1 MPPALLL
8 KNDKDFYG
16 TLKPV
21 GSSTNQELQHPAP
34 PPNPMS
40 NVKLSNP
47 IQRQNAVDRIN
58 RDLSV
63 PEDLKSSEN
72 PEIQAELVVKDTA
85 KLENTN
91 DIGSRI
97 VKFLQEPLVKTTN
110 EADIN
115 QKKREVQRI
124 GLTDDNLA
132 ENQIRPVGEVP
143 MKAVEKG
150 GELVERGFKFLEDKA
165 FNLVL
170 LIGGIYIA
178 SQFASGVASNITR
191 PKKSSNNTD

>member
-8 KNDKDFYG
+8 KGDKQFYG
-16 TLKPV
+16 DLKPT
-21 GSSTNQELQHPAP
+21 GFTGENNLEHPAP

-47 IQRQNAVDRIN
+47 TQRENAVNRITQ
-58 RDLSV
+58 DLSV
-63 PEDLKSSEN
+63 PENLGSSED
-72 PEIQAELVVKDTA
+72 PTLQAELQTKDT
-85 KLENTN
+85 KLLKES
-91 DIGSRI
+91 DDLGSRF
-97 VKFLQEPLVKTTN
+97 VKFLQQPLVNTSP

-132 ENQIRPVGEVP
+132 ENQIRPVGELP
-143 MKAVEKG
+143 LKAAEKT
-150 GELVERGFKFLEDKA
+150 GEYIERGISFIENKA
-165 FNLVL
+165 LNIIL

-178 SQFASGVASNITR
+178 SQFASGLGQSVGKS
-191 PKKSSNNTD
+191 KKSDNN

>member
-8 KNDKDFYG
+8 KGDKNFYG
-16 TLKPV
+16 DLKPT
-21 GSSTNQELQHPAP
+21 GFTGENTLEHPAP

-47 IQRQNAVDRIN
+47 IQRDNAVNRITQ
-58 RDLSV
+58 DLSV
-63 PEDLKSSEN
+63 PDNLGSSED
-72 PEIQAELVVKDTA
+72 PSLQAELVTKDT
-85 KLENTN
+85 KLLKES
-91 DIGSRI
+91 DDLGSRF
-97 VKFLQEPLVKTTN
+97 VKFLQEPLVKTTA

-132 ENQIRPVGEVP
+132 ENQIRPVGELP
-143 MKAVEKG
+143 LKAVEKG
-150 GELVERGFKFLEDKA
+150 GELVERGFQFLENKA
-165 FNLVL
+165 LNIIL

-178 SQFASGVASNITR
+178 SQFAQGVGQSVAKS
-191 PKKSSNNTD
+191 KKSDNN